1 MVAFVR
7 TALAQQPTPTSAAP
21 APAMTKQQALERAAA
36 YDAALKMLGASG
48 GIVGPNGQ
56 INPLRAET

>member
-1 MVAFVR
+1 MRIRNYLFCFGLLVVSFVR
-7 TALAQQPTPTSAAP
+7 TALTQQPNPTSATP

-48 GIVGPNGQ
+48 
-56 INPLRAET
+56 